1 VQDGRDHA
9 FAGEAVERPEQHA
22 IELALVGILEQ
33 RGELF
38 AVFGAPFAA
47 FMVNVLVHEFVASAG
62 APLPQL
68 PQLVLG
74 VLAFVIGTDA
84 SVDSYAH
91 LNALRLR
98 E

>member
-1 VQDGRDHA
+1 MMVGTHA
-9 FAGEAVERPEQHA
+9 FAGEAIERPEQHA

-38 AVFGAPFAA
+38 AVFGALFAA

-68 PQLVLG
+68 SELVLR
-74 VLAFVIGTDA
+74 VLAFVISTDA

-91 LNALRLR
+91 LDAFRLR